1 MEIQCITSV
10 FPKQRLKIEM
20 EIYHRKNT
28 RIGREWKDYTRGVLL
43 KVLIGESPHS
53 PSTSKRMPKKT
64 IIIFF
69 SFLFVPPYTTFGF
82 QSILKD
88 SLDGAC
94 IWVLETPK
102 IKLPNIW
109 A

>member
-1 MEIQCITSV
+1 MYV

-43 KVLIGESPHS
+43 EVLIGESPHS

-64 IIIFF
+64 IIIF
-69 SFLFVPPYTTFGF
+69 LFHH
-82 QSILKD
+82 ILL
-88 SLDGAC
+88 SVFRAS
-94 IWVLETPK
+94 
-102 IKLPNIW
+102 
-109 A
+109 